1 MFSDTLLPLE
11 SNYAGTFR
19 TLSDG
24 GDSGNEIFKGLQGCS
39 GRVGGFQR
47 FFVFKVG
54 LLAEILKRMTSW
66 SNVGLNQIRSVVQD
80 LINILNC
87 EII

>member
-54 LLAEILKRMTSW
+54 LFSRDSEKNDFLEQCWAK
-66 SNVGLNQIRSVVQD
+66 SNTICCPRLNKYFE
-80 LINILNC
+80 L
-87 EII
+87 